1 MNHHHACHPSPS
13 STSQKRGDMME
24 EFRQRFVVC
33 LLLTL
38 PVLLLSSAVQ
48 SMMDV
53 HLIVAFPG
61 STYLLLVLS
70 SLVFFYGGWPFL
82 IGCKDE
88 LAAKTPGMM
97 TLIGLAITVAY
108 AYSTAIVFGLQG
120 NDFFWELVTLIDVML
135 LGHWIEMRSVMG
147 AASALERLAA
157 LLPQDAHLMLEDGTT
172 KDIPL
177 SELAVHSVVLVKPG
191 EKVPADGIVIR
202 GESEVD
208 ESMLTGES
216 VPVVKNARSSV
227 IGGSINTVGSIVV
240 EVMKTGQDSFVSQV
254 ISLVRQAENSKSKMQ
269 DVANR
274 AASWLTVIALVAG
287 TLTLLAWSL
296 FSTEGIQFAL
306 ERTVSVMVITCPHA
320 LGLAVP
326 LVVAVS
332 TSIAARSGL
341 LIRNRA
347 AFEAARTVHAVVF
360 DKTGTLTEGRFSVT
374 DVISFTKEM
383 SEDELL
389 TLAASVETHSEHPI
403 AKAIA
408 ESTTNRVD
416 VEQFRALPGKGAEG
430 IVLKSSFLGENRSAQ
445 DDPLGGLQQR
455 VVTVASVEASKRKET
470 KEFEFSPEHLEE
482 QGKTVVYVLIDGKIY
497 GAIALADTIREES
510 KRVVAHLSAMGINSL
525 MITGD
530 SFRVAQRVAQEVGIF
545 RFFAE
550 VLPQEKVKKIQE
562 LQREGLCVAM
572 VGDGINDAPALAQS
586 NVGIAIGAGT
596 DVAVESADVILVK
609 SDLKDVE
616 ALVRLS
622 RFTYTKMIQN
632 LTWATC
638 YNLIALPIAAGALYE
653 YGIVLSPAVAAVFMS
668 LSTVICAVNATITRP
683 QLYS

>member
-1 MNHHHACHPSPS
+1 
-13 STSQKRGDMME
+13 MME

-53 HLIVAFPG
+53 HLIFAFPG

-70 SLVFFYGGWPFL
+70 SVVFFYGGWPFL

-135 LGHWIEMRSVMG
+135 LGHWIEMRSIMG
-147 AASALERLAA
+147 AASALESLAA
-157 LLPQDAHLMLEDGTT
+157 LLPQDAHLMLDDGTT

-216 VPVVKNARSSV
+216 VPVVKNTRSSV

-240 EVMKTGQDSFVSQV
+240 EVTKTGQDSFVAQV

-341 LIRNRA
+341 LIRNRV
-347 AFEAARTVHAVVF
+347 AFEAARAVHAVVF

-383 SEDELL
+383 SQDELL

-430 IVLKSSFLGENRSAQ
+430 IVLKGSFLGENRSAQ
-445 DDPLGGLQQR
+445 DDRSGQPHGFQQR
-455 VVTVASVEASKRKET
+455 VVTVTSVEASKRREWKG
-470 KEFEFSPEHLEE
+470 FEFSPEHLEE
-482 QGKTVVYVLIDGKIY
+482 QGKTVVYVLIDGTIY

-510 KRVVAHLSAMGINSL
+510 KRVIAHLSAMGINSL

-562 LQREGLCVAM
+562 LQQEGLCVAM